1 MYRNIFDTHS
11 HYADSAFDGDR
22 DELLAALPDK
32 GVRFAAL
39 AGSSMQDSAENVALA
54 QKYGYIYAAVG
65 VHPESVDET
74 PSDYR
79 EKLTELVKSSE
90 KVRAIGEIGLD
101 YHYENYDRDKQI
113 LFFRQQLE
121 LARELSL
128 PVIVHSRNASED
140 TLDILKEY
148 RPAGVVHC
156 FSGSAEVAR
165 EVIKLGMYIFTEMKK
180 TILTALLLFA
190 AAAVFAQSEY
200 NFQRRSLFEKLPV
213 TSKDIVFL
221 GNSITDGGEWNEL
234 LANPRVKNR
243 GISGDRSSWML
254 DRLDPIV
261 GGQPR
266 KLFLLI
272 GTNDLAAG
280 TPAAEV
286 VANVRKIVERFQS
299 ESPRTKLYVQSVFP
313 VNDSF
318 KKYAAK
324 HGRHDADIVAV
335 NKGLQALCAEKGIVY
350 IDLWTLL
357 ADKNGKLRADLTND
371 GLHLMGEGYIV
382 WRDAVLPYV
391 K

>member
-140 TLDILKEY
+140 TLAILKEY

-165 EVIKLGMYIFTEMKK
+165 EVIKLGMYIGFTGVLTFKNAKK
-180 TILTALLLFA
+180 ALRALE
-190 AAAVFAQSEY
+190 AV
-200 NFQRRSLFEKLPV
+200 P
-213 TSKDIVFL
+213 
-221 GNSITDGGEWNEL
+221 
-234 LANPRVKNR
+234 
-243 GISGDRSSWML
+243 L
-254 DRLDPIV
+254 DRL
-261 GGQPR
+261 
-266 KLFLLI
+266 LLETDCPYMAPEPLR
-272 GTNDLAAG
+272 G
-280 TPAAEV
+280 
-286 VANVRKIVERFQS
+286 RRC
-299 ESPRTKLYVQSVFP
+299 
-313 VNDSF
+313 DSSMIC
-318 KKYAAK
+318 YT
-324 HGRHDADIVAV
+324 
-335 NKGLQALCAEKGIVY
+335 AEKAAQIKGVS
-350 IDLWTLL
+350 TQELL
-357 ADKNGKLRADLTND
+357 DITCRNGMDFY
-371 GLHLMGEGYIV
+371 HI
-382 WRDAVLPYV
+382 PH
-391 K
+391 

>member
-39 AGSSMQDSAENVALA
+39 AGSSMQDSAENVALT

-165 EVIKLGMYIFTEMKK
+165 EVIKLGMYIGFTGVLTFKNAKK
-180 TILTALLLFA
+180 ALRALE
-190 AAAVFAQSEY
+190 AV
-200 NFQRRSLFEKLPV
+200 P
-213 TSKDIVFL
+213 
-221 GNSITDGGEWNEL
+221 
-234 LANPRVKNR
+234 
-243 GISGDRSSWML
+243 L
-254 DRLDPIV
+254 DRL
-261 GGQPR
+261 
-266 KLFLLI
+266 LLETDCPYMAPEPLR
-272 GTNDLAAG
+272 G
-280 TPAAEV
+280 
-286 VANVRKIVERFQS
+286 RRC
-299 ESPRTKLYVQSVFP
+299 
-313 VNDSF
+313 DSSMIC
-318 KKYAAK
+318 YT
-324 HGRHDADIVAV
+324 
-335 NKGLQALCAEKGIVY
+335 AEKAAQIKGVS
-350 IDLWTLL
+350 TQELL
-357 ADKNGKLRADLTND
+357 DITCRNGMDFY
-371 GLHLMGEGYIV
+371 HI
-382 WRDAVLPYV
+382 PH
-391 K
+391 

>member
-79 EKLTELVKSSE
+79 EKLTKLVKSSE

-101 YHYENYDRDKQI
+101 YHYENDDRDKQI
-113 LFFRQQLE
+113 LFVRQQLE

-128 PVIVHSRNASED
+128 PVSVHSRNASED

-165 EVIKLGMYIFTEMKK
+165 EVIKLGMYIGFTGVLTFKNAKK
-180 TILTALLLFA
+180 ALRALE
-190 AAAVFAQSEY
+190 AV
-200 NFQRRSLFEKLPV
+200 P
-213 TSKDIVFL
+213 
-221 GNSITDGGEWNEL
+221 
-234 LANPRVKNR
+234 
-243 GISGDRSSWML
+243 L
-254 DRLDPIV
+254 DRL
-261 GGQPR
+261 
-266 KLFLLI
+266 LLETDCPYMAPEPLR
-272 GTNDLAAG
+272 G
-280 TPAAEV
+280 
-286 VANVRKIVERFQS
+286 RRC
-299 ESPRTKLYVQSVFP
+299 
-313 VNDSF
+313 DSSMIC
-318 KKYAAK
+318 YT
-324 HGRHDADIVAV
+324 
-335 NKGLQALCAEKGIVY
+335 AEKAAQIKGVS
-350 IDLWTLL
+350 TQELL
-357 ADKNGKLRADLTND
+357 DITCRNGMDFY
-371 GLHLMGEGYIV
+371 HI
-382 WRDAVLPYV
+382 PH
-391 K
+391 

>member
-128 PVIVHSRNASED
+128 PVIVHSRSASED

-156 FSGSAEVAR
+156 FSGSAEVAK
-165 EVIKLGMYIFTEMKK
+165 EVIKLGMYIGFTGVLTFKNAKK
-180 TILTALLLFA
+180 ALRALE
-190 AAAVFAQSEY
+190 AV
-200 NFQRRSLFEKLPV
+200 P
-213 TSKDIVFL
+213 
-221 GNSITDGGEWNEL
+221 
-234 LANPRVKNR
+234 
-243 GISGDRSSWML
+243 L
-254 DRLDPIV
+254 DRL
-261 GGQPR
+261 
-266 KLFLLI
+266 LLETDCPYMAPEPLR
-272 GTNDLAAG
+272 G
-280 TPAAEV
+280 
-286 VANVRKIVERFQS
+286 RRC
-299 ESPRTKLYVQSVFP
+299 
-313 VNDSF
+313 DSSMIC
-318 KKYAAK
+318 YT
-324 HGRHDADIVAV
+324 
-335 NKGLQALCAEKGIVY
+335 AEKAAQIKGVS
-350 IDLWTLL
+350 TQELL
-357 ADKNGKLRADLTND
+357 DITCRNGMDFY
-371 GLHLMGEGYIV
+371 HI
-382 WRDAVLPYV
+382 PH
-391 K
+391 

>member
-22 DELLAALPDK
+22 DELLAALPDN

-65 VHPESVDET
+65 VHPESIDET

-165 EVIKLGMYIFTEMKK
+165 EVIKLGMYIGFTGVLTFKNAKK
-180 TILTALLLFA
+180 ALRALE
-190 AAAVFAQSEY
+190 AV
-200 NFQRRSLFEKLPV
+200 P
-213 TSKDIVFL
+213 
-221 GNSITDGGEWNEL
+221 
-234 LANPRVKNR
+234 
-243 GISGDRSSWML
+243 L
-254 DRLDPIV
+254 DRL
-261 GGQPR
+261 
-266 KLFLLI
+266 LLETDCPYMAPEPLR
-272 GTNDLAAG
+272 G
-280 TPAAEV
+280 
-286 VANVRKIVERFQS
+286 RRC
-299 ESPRTKLYVQSVFP
+299 
-313 VNDSF
+313 DSSMIC
-318 KKYAAK
+318 YT
-324 HGRHDADIVAV
+324 
-335 NKGLQALCAEKGIVY
+335 AEKAAQIKGVSTQELLDITCRNGM
-350 IDLWTLL
+350 DLY
-357 ADKNGKLRADLTND
+357 
-371 GLHLMGEGYIV
+371 HI
-382 WRDAVLPYV
+382 PH
-391 K
+391 

>member
-11 HYADSAFDGDR
+11 HYTDSAFDGDR

-165 EVIKLGMYIFTEMKK
+165 EVIKLGMYIGFTGVLTFKNAKK
-180 TILTALLLFA
+180 ALRALE
-190 AAAVFAQSEY
+190 AV
-200 NFQRRSLFEKLPV
+200 P
-213 TSKDIVFL
+213 
-221 GNSITDGGEWNEL
+221 
-234 LANPRVKNR
+234 
-243 GISGDRSSWML
+243 L
-254 DRLDPIV
+254 DRL
-261 GGQPR
+261 
-266 KLFLLI
+266 LLETDCPYMAPEPLR
-272 GTNDLAAG
+272 G
-280 TPAAEV
+280 
-286 VANVRKIVERFQS
+286 RRC
-299 ESPRTKLYVQSVFP
+299 
-313 VNDSF
+313 DSSMIC
-318 KKYAAK
+318 YT
-324 HGRHDADIVAV
+324 
-335 NKGLQALCAEKGIVY
+335 AEKAAQIKGVSTQELLDITCRNGM
-350 IDLWTLL
+350 DLY
-357 ADKNGKLRADLTND
+357 
-371 GLHLMGEGYIV
+371 HI
-382 WRDAVLPYV
+382 PH
-391 K
+391 

>member
-121 LARELSL
+121 LAKELSL

-140 TLDILKEY
+140 TLDIFKEY

-165 EVIKLGMYIFTEMKK
+165 EVIKLGMYIGFTGVLTFKNAKK
-180 TILTALLLFA
+180 ALRALE
-190 AAAVFAQSEY
+190 AV
-200 NFQRRSLFEKLPV
+200 P
-213 TSKDIVFL
+213 
-221 GNSITDGGEWNEL
+221 
-234 LANPRVKNR
+234 
-243 GISGDRSSWML
+243 L
-254 DRLDPIV
+254 DRL
-261 GGQPR
+261 
-266 KLFLLI
+266 LLETDCPYMAPEPLR
-272 GTNDLAAG
+272 G
-280 TPAAEV
+280 
-286 VANVRKIVERFQS
+286 RRC
-299 ESPRTKLYVQSVFP
+299 
-313 VNDSF
+313 DSSMIC
-318 KKYAAK
+318 YT
-324 HGRHDADIVAV
+324 
-335 NKGLQALCAEKGIVY
+335 AEKAAQIKGVS
-350 IDLWTLL
+350 TQELL
-357 ADKNGKLRADLTND
+357 DITCRNGMDFY
-371 GLHLMGEGYIV
+371 HI
-382 WRDAVLPYV
+382 PH
-391 K
+391 

>member
-11 HYADSAFDGDR
+11 HYADSAFDVDR

-165 EVIKLGMYIFTEMKK
+165 EVIKLGMYIGFTGVLTFKNAKK
-180 TILTALLLFA
+180 ALRALE
-190 AAAVFAQSEY
+190 AV
-200 NFQRRSLFEKLPV
+200 P
-213 TSKDIVFL
+213 
-221 GNSITDGGEWNEL
+221 
-234 LANPRVKNR
+234 
-243 GISGDRSSWML
+243 L
-254 DRLDPIV
+254 DRL
-261 GGQPR
+261 
-266 KLFLLI
+266 LLETDCPYMAPEPLR
-272 GTNDLAAG
+272 G
-280 TPAAEV
+280 
-286 VANVRKIVERFQS
+286 RRC
-299 ESPRTKLYVQSVFP
+299 
-313 VNDSF
+313 DSSMIC
-318 KKYAAK
+318 YT
-324 HGRHDADIVAV
+324 
-335 NKGLQALCAEKGIVY
+335 AEKTAQIKGVS
-350 IDLWTLL
+350 TQELL
-357 ADKNGKLRADLTND
+357 DITCRNGMDFY
-371 GLHLMGEGYIV
+371 HI
-382 WRDAVLPYV
+382 PH
-391 K
+391 

>member
-65 VHPESVDET
+65 VHPKSVDET

-156 FSGSAEVAR
+156 FSGSAEVAK
-165 EVIKLGMYIFTEMKK
+165 EVIKLGMYIGFTGVLTFKNAKK
-180 TILTALLLFA
+180 ALRALE
-190 AAAVFAQSEY
+190 AV
-200 NFQRRSLFEKLPV
+200 P
-213 TSKDIVFL
+213 
-221 GNSITDGGEWNEL
+221 
-234 LANPRVKNR
+234 
-243 GISGDRSSWML
+243 L
-254 DRLDPIV
+254 DRL
-261 GGQPR
+261 
-266 KLFLLI
+266 LLETDCPYMAPEPLR
-272 GTNDLAAG
+272 G
-280 TPAAEV
+280 
-286 VANVRKIVERFQS
+286 RRC
-299 ESPRTKLYVQSVFP
+299 
-313 VNDSF
+313 DSSMIC
-318 KKYAAK
+318 YT
-324 HGRHDADIVAV
+324 
-335 NKGLQALCAEKGIVY
+335 AEKAAQIKGVS
-350 IDLWTLL
+350 TQELL
-357 ADKNGKLRADLTND
+357 DITCRNGMDFY
-371 GLHLMGEGYIV
+371 HI
-382 WRDAVLPYV
+382 PH
-391 K
+391 

>member
-22 DELLAALPDK
+22 DELLVALPDK

-165 EVIKLGMYIFTEMKK
+165 EVIKLGMYIGFTGVLTFKNAKK
-180 TILTALLLFA
+180 ALRALE
-190 AAAVFAQSEY
+190 AV
-200 NFQRRSLFEKLPV
+200 P
-213 TSKDIVFL
+213 
-221 GNSITDGGEWNEL
+221 
-234 LANPRVKNR
+234 
-243 GISGDRSSWML
+243 L
-254 DRLDPIV
+254 DRL
-261 GGQPR
+261 
-266 KLFLLI
+266 LLETDCPYMAPEPLR
-272 GTNDLAAG
+272 G
-280 TPAAEV
+280 
-286 VANVRKIVERFQS
+286 RRC
-299 ESPRTKLYVQSVFP
+299 
-313 VNDSF
+313 DSSMIC
-318 KKYAAK
+318 YT
-324 HGRHDADIVAV
+324 
-335 NKGLQALCAEKGIVY
+335 AEKAAQIKGVS
-350 IDLWTLL
+350 TQELL
-357 ADKNGKLRADLTND
+357 DITCRNGMDFY
-371 GLHLMGEGYIV
+371 HI
-382 WRDAVLPYV
+382 PH
-391 K
+391 

>member
-165 EVIKLGMYIFTEMKK
+165 EVIKLGMYIGFTGVLTFKNAKK
-180 TILTALLLFA
+180 ALRALE
-190 AAAVFAQSEY
+190 AV
-200 NFQRRSLFEKLPV
+200 P
-213 TSKDIVFL
+213 
-221 GNSITDGGEWNEL
+221 
-234 LANPRVKNR
+234 
-243 GISGDRSSWML
+243 L
-254 DRLDPIV
+254 DRL
-261 GGQPR
+261 
-266 KLFLLI
+266 LLETDCPYMAPEPLR
-272 GTNDLAAG
+272 G
-280 TPAAEV
+280 
-286 VANVRKIVERFQS
+286 RRC
-299 ESPRTKLYVQSVFP
+299 
-313 VNDSF
+313 DSSMIC
-318 KKYAAK
+318 YT
-324 HGRHDADIVAV
+324 
-335 NKGLQALCAEKGIVY
+335 AEKAAQIKGVS
-350 IDLWTLL
+350 TQELL
-357 ADKNGKLRADLTND
+357 DSTCRNGMDFY
-371 GLHLMGEGYIV
+371 HI
-382 WRDAVLPYV
+382 PH
-391 K
+391 

>member
-165 EVIKLGMYIFTEMKK
+165 EVIKLGMYIGFTGVLTFKNAKK
-180 TILTALLLFA
+180 ALRALE
-190 AAAVFAQSEY
+190 AV
-200 NFQRRSLFEKLPV
+200 P
-213 TSKDIVFL
+213 
-221 GNSITDGGEWNEL
+221 
-234 LANPRVKNR
+234 
-243 GISGDRSSWML
+243 L
-254 DRLDPIV
+254 DRL
-261 GGQPR
+261 
-266 KLFLLI
+266 LLETDCPYM
-272 GTNDLAAG
+272 TNKPLRG
-280 TPAAEV
+280 
-286 VANVRKIVERFQS
+286 RRC
-299 ESPRTKLYVQSVFP
+299 
-313 VNDSF
+313 DSSMIC
-318 KKYAAK
+318 YT
-324 HGRHDADIVAV
+324 
-335 NKGLQALCAEKGIVY
+335 AEKAAQIKGVS
-350 IDLWTLL
+350 TQELL
-357 ADKNGKLRADLTND
+357 DITCRNGMDFY
-371 GLHLMGEGYIV
+371 HI
-382 WRDAVLPYV
+382 PH
-391 K
+391 

>member
-128 PVIVHSRNASED
+128 PVVVHSRNASDD

-165 EVIKLGMYIFTEMKK
+165 EVIKLGMYIGFTGVLTFKNAKK
-180 TILTALLLFA
+180 ALRALE
-190 AAAVFAQSEY
+190 AV
-200 NFQRRSLFEKLPV
+200 P
-213 TSKDIVFL
+213 
-221 GNSITDGGEWNEL
+221 
-234 LANPRVKNR
+234 
-243 GISGDRSSWML
+243 L
-254 DRLDPIV
+254 DRL
-261 GGQPR
+261 
-266 KLFLLI
+266 LLETDCQYMAPEPLR
-272 GTNDLAAG
+272 G
-280 TPAAEV
+280 
-286 VANVRKIVERFQS
+286 RRC
-299 ESPRTKLYVQSVFP
+299 
-313 VNDSF
+313 DSSMIC
-318 KKYAAK
+318 YT
-324 HGRHDADIVAV
+324 
-335 NKGLQALCAEKGIVY
+335 AEKAAQIKGVS
-350 IDLWTLL
+350 TQELL
-357 ADKNGKLRADLTND
+357 DITCRNGMDFY
-371 GLHLMGEGYIV
+371 HI
-382 WRDAVLPYV
+382 PH
-391 K
+391 

>member
-165 EVIKLGMYIFTEMKK
+165 EVIKLGMYIGFTGVLTFKNAKK
-180 TILTALLLFA
+180 ALRALE
-190 AAAVFAQSEY
+190 AV
-200 NFQRRSLFEKLPV
+200 P
-213 TSKDIVFL
+213 
-221 GNSITDGGEWNEL
+221 
-234 LANPRVKNR
+234 
-243 GISGDRSSWML
+243 L
-254 DRLDPIV
+254 DRL
-261 GGQPR
+261 
-266 KLFLLI
+266 LLETDCPYMAPEPLRGRRCDSSMI
-272 GTNDLAAG
+272 CYTAKKAAQIKG
-280 TPAAEV
+280 VSTQE
-286 VANVRKIVERFQS
+286 
-299 ESPRTKLYVQSVFP
+299 LL
-313 VNDSF
+313 
-318 KKYAAK
+318 
-324 HGRHDADIVAV
+324 DIT
-335 NKGLQALCAEKGIVY
+335 CR
-350 IDLWTLL
+350 
-357 ADKNGKLRADLTND
+357 NGMDFY
-371 GLHLMGEGYIV
+371 HI
-382 WRDAVLPYV
+382 PH
-391 K
+391 